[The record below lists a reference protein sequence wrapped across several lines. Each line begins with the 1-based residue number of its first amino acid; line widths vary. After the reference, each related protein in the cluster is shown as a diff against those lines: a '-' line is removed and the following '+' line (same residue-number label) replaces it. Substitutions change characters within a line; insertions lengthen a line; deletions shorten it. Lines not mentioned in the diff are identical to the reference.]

1 MARLLKRY
9 KEEFVQEL
17 ITREQ
22 YKNSY
27 EVPKLLKIVVNM
39 GLGKAKEEKKRID
52 DAVKHLATITGQKP
66 AVTKARKAVAGFK
79 VRKGDLVGCK
89 VTLRGK
95 RAYEF
100 LDRLISIV
108 LPRIKDFRGVSSRSF
123 DGRGNYTLGINELSE
138 FPEINLDEVVYSQG
152 MDITL
157 VVSAK
162 TDAQSYEL
170 LKLFGMPFKQDA
182 SFVKS

>member
-1 MARLLKRY
+1 MARLLEKY
-9 KEEFVQEL
+9 KDEYIKEL
-17 ITREQ
+17 MERFQ
-22 YKNSY
+22 YKNHL
-27 EVPKLLKIVVNM
+27 EVPKLLKIVINM

-66 AVTKARKAVAGFK
+66 AITKARKAVAGFK
-79 VRKGDLVGCK
+79 IRKGDIVGCK

-100 LDRLISIV
+100 LDRLVSVV

-123 DGRGNYTLGINELSE
+123 DGNGNYTLGISELSE
-138 FPEINLDEVVYSQG
+138 FPEIDIDDVLYSQG

-157 VVSAK
+157 VVSGK
-162 TDAQSYEL
+162 KDVQSYEL

-182 SFVKS
+182 NFVN

>member
-1 MARLLKRY
+1 MARLLEKY
-9 KEEFVQEL
+9 KEEFVDDL
-17 ITREQ
+17 IDRFQ
-22 YKNSY
+22 YKNRL
-27 EVPKLLKIVVNM
+27 EVPKLLKIVINM
-39 GLGKAKEEKKRID
+39 GLGKAREEKKRID

-66 AVTKARKAVAGFK
+66 VVTKARQAVAGFK
-79 VRKGDLVGCK
+79 IRKGDPIGCK
-89 VTLRGK
+89 VTLRGR

-100 LDRLISIV
+100 LDRLVSIV
-108 LPRIKDFRGVSSRSF
+108 LPRIKDFRGLSSRSF
-123 DGRGNYTLGINELSE
+123 DGNGNYTLGISELSE
-138 FPEINLDEVVYSQG
+138 FPEIDIDDILYSQG

-182 SFVKS
+182 DFLN